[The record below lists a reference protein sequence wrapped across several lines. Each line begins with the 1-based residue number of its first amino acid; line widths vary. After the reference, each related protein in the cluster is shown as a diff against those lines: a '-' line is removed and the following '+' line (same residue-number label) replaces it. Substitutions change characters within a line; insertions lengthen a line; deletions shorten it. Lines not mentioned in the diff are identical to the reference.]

1 MCTAICQGTP
11 YHWPDKPLS
20 LQFSNLYPTPSRQIA
35 PLRCYPP
42 LAWSLPVRLSS
53 SSSALSEQVCSPPWP
68 PIYLPADVCD
78 RLPPHAHSHA
88 SCNLPIDV
96 PFAPPPKPIESRP
109 TTQLRPRPEREQPS
123 PVPVLPPRSAI
134 GLAFLSFSPLSSF
147 PPKLAPVAAWV
158 PGHLIEPSRQIS
170 CARPILSPQR
180 VNMYHLPSTLRAS
193 AFGTSRAISAAF
205 TDRCHVSCKFT
216 ALHSLTA
223 FRDH

>member
-1 MCTAICQGTP
+1 MYGYLPRHSPIIGPISRYLSNSPIYTPPRLARSLRSAAIR
-11 YHWPDKPLS
+11 PLHGPCPS
-20 LQFSNLYPTPSRQIA
+20 VSPRRPLRSPSRSA
-35 PLRCYPP
+35 R
-42 LAWSLPVRLSS
+42 RLGRQS
-53 SSSALSEQVCSPPWP
+53 
-68 PIYLPADVCD
+68 IYLPMSATAYP
-78 RLPPHAHSHA
+78 RTRTHTRHAICPLTSPSHPLRNP
-88 SCNLPIDV
+88 SSLGRRPSSVYV
-96 PFAPPPKPIESRP
+96 PS
-109 TTQLRPRPEREQPS
+109 LNS
-123 PVPVLPPRSAI
+123 PVLPPRSAI
-134 GLAFLSFSPLSSF
+134 GLALLSFSPLSSF